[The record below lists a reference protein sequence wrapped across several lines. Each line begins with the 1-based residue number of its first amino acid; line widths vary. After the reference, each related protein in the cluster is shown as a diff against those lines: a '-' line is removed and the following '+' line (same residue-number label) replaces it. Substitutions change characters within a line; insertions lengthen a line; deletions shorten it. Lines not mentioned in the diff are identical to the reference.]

1 MNIYIPILIL
11 MAAVEKKS
19 VVVVGGGIAGAN
31 VAKALLNFADVTLI
45 DPKEY
50 FEIPWAKLRCMVE
63 PSFGERSVFL
73 HEEYFKSGKLVISA
87 VTGVTEEAVIT
98 ASGEQVK
105 YDYLVLATGTA
116 YDGPPTKAERLNQFK
131 EDNKK
136 IKDAKTVVIIGGG
149 PTGVELAGEIAVDFP
164 EKKVILIHGGARL
177 IEFVGEKASRKALA
191 SLKSKRVEV
200 HLNERVDLSTI
211 SETTTSFTTNSGKII
226 EADCHFVCIGKKV
239 GSSWL
244 KDTMF
249 VESLDENGQIKVDS
263 SLRVDGKTNVFAA
276 GDIINVKE
284 LKQGFCAQ
292 KHAKVI
298 ADNIKKLSANPKPKK
313 LSTYKASPAM
323 AIVSLGRYHAVGQFP
338 FGTFSGRLPGML
350 KSKDLFVGPTR
361 KALGLN
367 S

>member
-1 MNIYIPILIL
+1 

-19 VVVVGGGIAGAN
+19 VVIVGGGIAGAN
-31 VAKALLNFADVTLI
+31 AAKALQDFADVTLI

-63 PSFGERSVFL
+63 PRFGERSVFL
-73 HEEYFKSGKLVISA
+73 HEEYLKSGKLVISA
-87 VTGVTEEAVIT
+87 VTSVTEEAVIT
-98 ASGEQVK
+98 ATGEQVK
-105 YDYLVLATGTA
+105 YDYLVLATGTP
-116 YDGPPTKAERLNQFK
+116 YDGPPTKPERLQQM
-131 EDNKK
+131 EADNKK

-149 PTGVELAGEIAVDFP
+149 PTGVELAAEIAVDFP
-164 EKKVILIHGGARL
+164 DKKVILIHRGSRL

-191 SLKSKRVEV
+191 WLKSKNVEV
-200 HLNERVDLSTI
+200 HLNERVDLNSI
-211 SETTTSFTTNSGKII
+211 SDTTRSFTTRSGLSI
-226 EADCHFVCIGKKV
+226 EADCHFVCIGKKM

-244 KDTMF
+244 KDTSF
-249 VESLDENGQIKVDS
+249 VESLDERGQIKVDS
-263 SLRVDGKTNVFAA
+263 SLRVEGKTNVFAA

-292 KHAKVI
+292 KHAAVI
-298 ADNIKKLSANPKPKK
+298 ATNIKKLSKDPKQPK
-313 LSTYKASPAM
+313 LSTYKASSAM
-323 AIVSLGRYHAVGQFP
+323 AIVSLGRYTAVGQFP

-361 KALGLN
+361 KALGLK